1 MKITLRVKEN
11 SQAGKE
17 DILIKDIV
25 TSEGKE
31 DIMVGESKITVDIIQ
46 DQSNQV
52 FIPGDQNSSN
62 NVDNENNSLN
72 PDNSIVMEV

>member
-1 MKITLRVKEN
+1 MIIYLHFY
-11 SQAGKE
+11 
-17 DILIKDIV
+17 LIIY
-25 TSEGKE
+25 
-31 DIMVGESKITVDIIQ
+31 IQ

>member
-1 MKITLRVKEN
+1 VKITLRVKEN